1 MGKKLQ
7 VVRQTGVIAPMVR
20 ELRIKNL
27 ALIEDVSVEFN
38 GGFSVFTGETGAG
51 KSILVGA
58 IGLLLGERASAEMV
72 RGGTEEAEV
81 SGVFEFRELK
91 RPLAELLKENG
102 VPVDDGSLILRRT
115 IARNNRNRIFINQV
129 PLPLSVLKKV
139 GDALVDFHG
148 QHEHQSLL
156 NPETP
161 RLIIDSLPAVTG
173 PKHDFDAAYADYTAA
188 RDSLEA
194 HDRTAGELAQKKEV
208 IEFQHNELKTLD
220 LKTNEEE
227 SLEEEIKLLS
237 STTQRVQC
245 VSQIDSILTDPETP
259 MGRQLGLIRKNL
271 EALSRFD
278 PSVNQWIADI
288 ETASS
293 VFTELESF
301 CGSYLEKTRS
311 QADPGRLEFING
323 RLAKIQ
329 RLKKKYSC
337 SCDQLIEKMNVFKK
351 DLEALENSGADR
363 SLLEKRLEK
372 SLEQC
377 MASGRKLGITR
388 KKESLVFD
396 KKVSGL
402 MEKLGFTGGMWQTR
416 YTDADGP
423 QVFGLED
430 CAFAVRTNPG
440 EEVLPLVKI
449 ASGGEI
455 SRLMLAIKT
464 VMADQDNIP
473 VLIFDEID
481 TGIGGMLAKEV
492 GRSLVNL
499 SKTHQLL
506 CISHLHQIASLA
518 DHHFHV
524 YKETRSG
531 RTITSVKLLDDKEKV
546 VEIAR
551 MLGGESAISKKHAEE
566 LLQGK

>member
-1 MGKKLQ
+1 M
-7 VVRQTGVIAPMVR
+7 IR

-27 ALIEDVSVEFN
+27 ALIEDVAIEFDN
-38 GGFSVFTGETGAG
+38 GFSVFTGETGAG

-58 IGLLLGERASAEMV
+58 IGLLLGERASTDMV
-72 RGGTEEAEV
+72 RGGSEEAEIC
-81 SGVFEFRELK
+81 GVFEFRELK

-161 RLIIDSLPAVTG
+161 RLIIDSLPAVVA
-173 PKHDFDAAYADYTAA
+173 PKRTYDAAFGEYAAA
-188 RDSLEA
+188 RESLDA
-194 HDRTAGELAQKKEV
+194 HERTAGELAQKKEV
-208 IEFQHNELKTLD
+208 IEFQYNELMTLD
-220 LKTNEEE
+220 LKANEEE
-227 SLEEEIKLLS
+227 TLEEEIKLLS

-245 VSQIDSILTDPETP
+245 VSQIDSILTDPTAP
-259 MGRQLGLIRKNL
+259 MSRQLGLIRKNL
-271 EALSRFD
+271 EILSRFD
-278 PSVNQWIADI
+278 PSVNQWISDI
-288 ETASS
+288 ENATS

-301 CGSYLEKTRS
+301 CGAYLEKTRS
-311 QADPGRLEFING
+311 QADPGRLEFINS

-337 SCDQLIEKMNVFKK
+337 SCDQLIEKMNGFKK

-363 SLLEKRLEK
+363 SQLEKRLGK
-372 SLEQC
+372 SVEQC
-377 MASGRKLGITR
+377 MESGRKLGIVR
-388 KKESLVFD
+388 KKESLIFD
-396 KKVSGL
+396 KKVTGL
-402 MEKLGFTGGMWQTR
+402 MEKLGFTGGLWQTR
-416 YTDADGP
+416 YIDAGAP
-423 QVFGLED
+423 QVFGFED
-430 CAFAVRTNPG
+430 CTFAVRTNPG
-440 EEVLPLVKI
+440 EEVLPLEKI

-473 VLIFDEID
+473 ILIFDEID
-481 TGIGGMLAKEV
+481 TGIGGVLAKEV
-492 GRSLVNL
+492 GRSLVGL

-524 YKETRSG
+524 YKETRAG
-531 RTITSVKLLDDKEKV
+531 RTVTSVKLLDDKEKV
-546 VEIAR
+546 TEIAR

-566 LLQGK
+566 LLRGK